1 MRMRGKEKSES
12 HFREPIQNFAC
23 GVHEAVLVVLPAEA
37 GLGWAAACPIFDISM
52 CAVFKDPFP
61 HSVLLW
67 LRGCVGLGL
76 YLEKQVHAG
85 MC

>member
-1 MRMRGKEKSES
+1 MKGKEESEKAL
-12 HFREPIQNFAC
+12 RKLIQNFAC
-23 GVHEAVLVVLPAEA
+23 VVHEAVLVVLPAET

-52 CAVFKDPFP
+52 CTGFRDLFP

-76 YLEKQVHAG
+76 CLEKQVPAG
-85 MC
+85 MCF